1 MTRVIKDDT
10 SLVINGSPNS
20 LAFDTLDFL
29 FFLLL
34 VLLFWLKINSS
45 KTKQKM
51 DRIEKIKSNIHR
63 SRWKLDWGS
72 TTLNDWIFI
81 FLLTLI
87 KLLA

>member
-29 FFLLL
+29 FLLLL

-51 DRIEKIKSNIHR
+51 DRIEKNQIKYS
-63 SRWKLDWGS
+63 SL
-72 TTLNDWIFI
+72 
-81 FLLTLI
+81 
-87 KLLA
+87 